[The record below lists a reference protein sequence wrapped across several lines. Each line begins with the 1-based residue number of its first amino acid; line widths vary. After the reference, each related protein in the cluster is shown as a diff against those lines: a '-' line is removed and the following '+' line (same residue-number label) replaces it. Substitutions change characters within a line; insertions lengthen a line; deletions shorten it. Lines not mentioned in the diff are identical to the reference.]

1 MRLALVGQPN
11 CGKSTL
17 FNQVA
22 GYQAHAGNFPGTTVS
37 VTEGRLRLQGE
48 VVDLADMPGTYT
60 LAGANPAEQIVL
72 PCLSSSSID
81 AVVNLV
87 DATRLEQGLSL
98 TLELLE
104 LQLPAVVALNVMDEA
119 ARLGMRID
127 GPRLQSLLGVPVL
140 PLIASKG
147 RGVRAV
153 FLAAFR
159 VARDRRQSV
168 RPPYSATIEAHIHHV
183 SSRLGP
189 LNGRYSAEA
198 IALRLLQ
205 EDPQWWAEAA
215 AKAPEALHAA
225 RAAQQSIQSQFG
237 TTAAEAISEDRR
249 HLARQI
255 AQEVVRQGERRSS
268 LRDRLDDLLLNPIL
282 GYVFLLLTLLLLF
295 QFVYTVGKAIE
306 QPLVN
311 LFATLALSL
320 ETMVP
325 SGTLAWALISGVM
338 QGIFGG
344 VAIVLPYLIPFLL
357 GLSFLED
364 VGYLPR
370 IAFLTDSLMRRLGLD
385 GKAVVPF
392 ILGYGCTVP
401 AVMSTRILEARRDR
415 FIAAALATLLP
426 CAARLTV
433 VFGLVAFY
441 LGPQLALAIF
451 LADLFLVALTA
462 RVLSGLLAQESPGL
476 ILEMPS
482 YRVPMLRGLLRKSAF
497 RVQEFIVQA
506 WPILIAGS
514 VALSLLTYFHADAL
528 INALMR
534 PLTWILGLPAATG
547 IPLIFGVLR
556 KELSMVMLSQA
567 LGGADFSVGLTP
579 VQMVTYTVFV
589 VLYLPCLATLAVLR
603 REFGARQMIQIAGLT
618 VLLALAGAVVAR
630 GLSVLFVG

>member
-48 VVDLADMPGTYT
+48 VVDLADLPGTYT
-60 LAGANPAEQIVL
+60 LTGANPAEQIVL
-72 PCLSSSSID
+72 PCLSCSSFD

-104 LQLPAVVALNVMDEA
+104 LQIPTVVAINVMDEA
-119 ARLGMRID
+119 TRLGMRID
-127 GPRLQSLLGVPVL
+127 GPHLQSLLGVPVL

-159 VARDRRQSV
+159 AARDRRLSI
-168 RPPYSATIEAHIHHV
+168 RLPYSAAIEAHIHQL
-183 SSRLGP
+183 SDTLGR
-189 LNGRYSAEA
+189 LNGGGSAEA

-205 EDPQWWAEAA
+205 DDPHWLAEAA
-215 AKAPEALHAA
+215 DKAPDALPAA
-225 RAAQQSIQSQFG
+225 RAAQQSIQTQSG
-237 TTAAEAISEDRR
+237 RTAAEAISDDRR
-249 HLARQI
+249 RIARQI
-255 AQEVVRQGERRSS
+255 AQQVVSQGERRPS
-268 LRDRLDDLLLNPIL
+268 LRDRLDDWLLHPFF
-282 GYVFLLLTLLLLF
+282 GYLFLLLTLLLLF

-306 QPLVN
+306 QPLVG
-311 LFATLALSL
+311 LFAALALSL
-320 ETMVP
+320 QTVLP
-325 SGTLAWALISGVM
+325 SGTLAWAVVFGVL
-338 QGIFGG
+338 QGILGG

-364 VGYLPR
+364 IGYLPR

-401 AVMSTRILEARRDR
+401 AVMSTRILEESRDR

-482 YRVPMLRGLLRKSAF
+482 YRVPTLQGLLRKSAF
-497 RVQEFIVQA
+497 RVQEFVVQA

-514 VALSLLTYFHADAL
+514 VVLSLLTYFHADAL

-534 PLTWILGLPAATG
+534 PLTWILGLPSATG

-567 LGGADFSVGLTP
+567 LGGPDFSVSLTP

-603 REFGARQMIQIAGLT
+603 REFGARQMVQIAGLT

-630 GLSVLFVG
+630 GLSSLFLG